1 MKTKIK
7 LQLQSIILLA
17 GLMMIFSIPAS
28 GQVDGNYRKN
38 LKKAYAA
45 SSVEECQSSLTFCNE
60 VLKSVPHHPVVNYL
74 IARLNA
80 QLGNNKIAIQQLI
93 KATKLGYTTK
103 LLFNPIHHLNDPAF
117 DSFRSEKEF
126 REVLRILKQAE
137 KPIHNAQ
144 IAFTISDKTLNPEGI
159 TYDPVEKMFY
169 LGSLS
174 KNKIIKVDHH
184 GNSIDFIKEGQDGLK
199 SVYGIH
205 VDPVRRTLWVCS
217 NSKSNRPEIFKHTL
231 SSGKLIKKYA
241 LPIDSNIRQFNDLVI
256 HSNGD
261 IYISGN
267 RSIYTIPH
275 SSDNLELFL
284 REESFSGL
292 NGITLTKDEQTL
304 YVADYLIGVYKVDI
318 KTKSFSLLSN
328 EPGFSMFGID
338 GLYFKDNI
346 LYAVQDA
353 VNTID
358 RFILNKEGTHV
369 NGCEVFERNSKYLHF
384 PTTGV
389 IVDDYFYF
397 IADTQGKGDKLE
409 GVIVMKAPLK
419 SIN

>member
-1 MKTKIK
+1 MKKMELYVLGFFLFT
-7 LQLQSIILLA
+7 S
-17 GLMMIFSIPAS
+17 FCPAL
-28 GQVDGNYRKN
+28 GQIDENYRGNVKN
-38 LKKAYAA
+38 AFAA
-45 SSVEECQSSLTFCNE
+45 SSIEECQSSLKFCSE
-60 VLKSVPHHPVVNYL
+60 VLKSVPHHPVINYL

-80 QLGNNKIAIQQLI
+80 LLGNNKIAIQQLI

-117 DSFRSEKEF
+117 DTFRKENQF
-126 REVLRILKQAE
+126 KEVLSILKQAE
-137 KPIHNAQ
+137 KSIHNAQ
-144 IAFTISDKTLNPEGI
+144 IAFTINDKTLDPEGI

-174 KNKIIKVDHH
+174 KNKIIKVDQH

-205 VDPVRRTLWVCS
+205 VDPIRRILWACS
-217 NSKSNRPEIFKHTL
+217 NSKSNRPEIFKYDL

-241 LPIDSNIRQFNDLVI
+241 LPVDSNIRQFNDLVI
-256 HSNGD
+256 HTNGD

-267 RSIYTIPH
+267 KSIYTIPY
-275 SSDNLELFL
+275 SSDKLELFL
-284 REESFSGL
+284 MEKLFAGL
-292 NGITLTKDEQTL
+292 NGITLTEDEQTL
-304 YVADYLIGVYKVDI
+304 YVADYLIGVYKVGL
-318 KTKSFSLLSN
+318 KSKSFSLLSN
-328 EPGFSMFGID
+328 EPGFSLFGID
-338 GLYFKDNI
+338 GLYFKNNI

-369 NGCEVFERNSKYLHF
+369 NGCEVFERNSQYLHF

-397 IADTQGKGDKLE
+397 IADTQGKGEK
-409 GVIVMKAPLK
+409 GIIIMKTSLK
-419 SIN
+419 